1 MFTTFDKA
9 IVALIG
15 AVVFLASSWFGL
27 KMSIPAETIQW
38 IAGILTPILVWKFP
52 NKFNLDD

>member
-15 AVVFLASSWFGL
+15 AVIFLASEWLGIEAN
-27 KMSIPAETIQW
+27 IPVETIQW
-38 IAGILTPILVWKFP
+38 AASIITPILVWKLP
-52 NKFNLDD
+52 NRDA